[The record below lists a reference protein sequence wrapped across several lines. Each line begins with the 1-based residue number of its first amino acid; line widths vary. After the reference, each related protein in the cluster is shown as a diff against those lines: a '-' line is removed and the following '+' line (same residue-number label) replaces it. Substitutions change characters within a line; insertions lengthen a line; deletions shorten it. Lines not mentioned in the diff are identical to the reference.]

1 MWHFAGWAQES
12 IAFQGWSSLLTFVG
26 LVAFMVATKLAFVA
40 LRLKVPIPSQD
51 LALSWPFIALI
62 AAMGLIGLAAS
73 PRVGIP
79 GFWEVDVSW
88 WERFVIPTG
97 LGLAYGLGMVV
108 RDLSDPAP
116 VHLRGAFAPAF
127 YAYGAIFL
135 ETFLRLFTISVVMW
149 LATILVGPAA
159 TEPAFWV
166 AAVLASLYEP
176 WPHVIAAVGAARGVG
191 RVWAVLGQLVEP
203 LFWTNLLQGY
213 LFWRYGF
220 VAALVFRLAAYL
232 VWHAIYGAWLSRA
245 QRI

>member
-1 MWHFAGWAQES
+1 
-12 IAFQGWSSLLTFVG
+12 
-26 LVAFMVATKLAFVA
+26 
-40 LRLKVPIPSQD
+40 
-51 LALSWPFIALI
+51 
-62 AAMGLIGLAAS
+62 MGLIGLAAS

-79 GFWEVDVSW
+79 GFWEVDVSF

-97 LGLAYGLGMVV
+97 LGLAYGLWMVA

-149 LATILVGPAA
+149 LATILLGPAA
-159 TEPAFWV
+159 TTPAFWL
-166 AAVLASLYEP
+166 AAVLTSLYEP
-176 WPHVIAAVGAARGVG
+176 WPHLIAAVGAARGVG
-191 RVWAVLGQLVEP
+191 KIWAVLGLLVQP

-213 LFWRYGF
+213 LFWQYGF

-232 VWHAIYGAWLSRA
+232 VWHAIYGAWLSRP